1 MFWKEGDVMNEI
13 KTMRTTWILFGV
25 LFLFSLGEGLY
36 TLRLSKQFTE
46 IGDRLESTVSMQ
58 GETIQK
64 LTRGLSEADDR
75 FTGLQNDIGST
86 QKRLGTAQAELQRTR
101 QLSSQLARQHK
112 ETKEA
117 AEQLSSQLGQ
127 LQQEQVATKGTVG
140 NLSSD
145 VSGVKQEVGLTKEE
159 LATTRSDLQ
168 RMVGD
173 LGVQSGLIARNH
185 DELAELRLRGERDY
199 YEFDLRK
206 IKQPQRFGTVAL
218 ALQKTD
224 VKRQK
229 YTLRLVADDRTIEKK
244 DKTVNEPVQFYQDGS
259 RQPTEIVVN
268 QIYKDRIVGYVS
280 VAKQKEVRSAAAA
293 FGSR

>member
-13 KTMRTTWILFGV
+13 KTMRTTWVLFGV

-46 IGDRLESTVSMQ
+46 IGNRLESTVSMQ

-64 LTRGLSEADDR
+64 LARGLSEADER

-101 QLSSQLARQHK
+101 QLSSQLAKQHK
-112 ETKEA
+112 ET
-117 AEQLSSQLGQ
+117 AEQLASQLGQ

-168 RMVGD
+168 RVVGD
-173 LGVQSGLIARNH
+173 LGVQSGLIARNQG
-185 DELAELRLRGERDY
+185 ELDDLKRRGERDY
-199 YEFDLRK
+199 FDMNVAK
-206 IKQPQRFGTVAL
+206 SKQYTRVGKVSVRLNKVDT
-218 ALQKTD
+218 
-224 VKRQK
+224 KRNK
-229 YTLRLVADDRTIEKK
+229 YTLTLLVNDKQIEKK
-244 DKTVNEPVQFYQDGS
+244 DKTLLEPVQFYLPGT
-259 RQPTEIVVN
+259 RQMLEIVVFEVKPN
-268 QIYKDRIVGYVS
+268 QVSGYLS
-280 VAKQKEVRSAAAA
+280 VPRAEVAENRP
-293 FGSR
+293 R